1 MALYEAT
8 FEPNSAFA
16 GLAGAAEEYNCN
28 CSTRINPIKDESNP
42 TPGEN
47 LAPRRVRFIFF
58 LAVFVI
64 VVAVSDST
72 DRCATNLPRDGF
84 DSFLLVGDLNRS
96 MQQQR

>member
-16 GLAGAAEEYNCN
+16 GLAGAAEEYNYN

-47 LAPRRVRFIFF
+47 LTRIRF
-58 LAVFVI
+58 
-64 VVAVSDST
+64 D
-72 DRCATNLPRDGF
+72 
-84 DSFLLVGDLNRS
+84 
-96 MQQQR
+96 